1 MKDNAIIFDL
11 DGTLWE
17 TTYSTCTSINEVAKK
32 HKCSEVSMEL
42 VHNNFGNN
50 KVECAKVFFPN
61 LDLEEAFKLLDEVDE
76 ININNLTKNGGFIY
90 PGLEETL
97 FNLKNKY
104 KLYIVS
110 NSANI
115 KYIEAFLISSRLWRY
130 FDDYLAAS
138 EIILSKG
145 EAIKKIIEDYNI
157 DKAIY
162 VGDTKKDYKAATVA
176 NIPFVQALYGFGND
190 LGCQYKINDIT
201 ELPDVAYDIF
211 NGNNKI

>member
-11 DGTLWE
+11 DGTLWD
-17 TTYSTCTSINEVAKK
+17 TTYSTCHSINEIAKK
-32 HKCSEVSMEL
+32 HNLKEVSEEL
-42 VHNNFGNN
+42 VHSNFGNN
-50 KVECAKVFFPN
+50 KVECAKIFFPN
-61 LDLEEAFKLLDEVDE
+61 LDEEKAFKLLDEVDE
-76 ININNLTKNGGFIY
+76 LNIENLTKNGGFIY

-97 FNLKNKY
+97 FLLKNKY
-104 KLYIVS
+104 KLFIVS

-145 EAIKKIIEDYNI
+145 EALKKIIEDYNI

-162 VGDTKKDYKAATVA
+162 VGDTKKDYKASTVA
-176 NIPFVQALYGFGND
+176 NIPFVQCLYGFGND
-190 LGCQYKINDIT
+190 LECQYKINDIT
-201 ELPDVAYDIF
+201 ELPDIVHDILEEK
-211 NGNNKI
+211 NKI